1 MEPEHVLDDADA
13 GELLT
18 LQRAAY
24 ITEAQLHRD
33 PFLPPLTE
41 TLAEV
46 REALA
51 DRDVTIIGVHEDG
64 RLIGSIRVRR
74 GPEDMHVAHIAR
86 LAVAPDRQ
94 GEGIG
99 TRLLAAAEVSVA
111 EGVEELRLFTGEY
124 SERNLRLYER
134 LGYRETHRAPA
145 GDHDLVFLSKRAA
158 RPAPPAHPPAAA

>member
-1 MEPEHVLDDADA
+1 MEPEHVLGVADA
-13 GELLT
+13 GELLV

-24 ITEAQLHRD
+24 VTEAQLHRD

-41 TLAEV
+41 TPAEV

-51 DRDVTIIGVHEDG
+51 DPEVIVIGVRDGG
-64 RLIGSIRVRR
+64 RLIGAIRIRR
-74 GPEDMHVAHIAR
+74 GPEDMSVAHIAR

-99 TRLLAAAEVSVA
+99 TRLLAAAEVSVP
-111 EGVEELRLFTGEY
+111 EDVLELRLFTGEY

-145 GDHDLVFLSKRAA
+145 GDHDLVFLSKLAV
-158 RPAPPAHPPAAA
+158 RPAPPRP